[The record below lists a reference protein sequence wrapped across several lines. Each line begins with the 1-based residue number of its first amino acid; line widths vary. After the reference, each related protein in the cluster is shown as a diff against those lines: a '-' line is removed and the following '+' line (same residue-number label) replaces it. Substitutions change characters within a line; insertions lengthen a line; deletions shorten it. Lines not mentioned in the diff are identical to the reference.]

1 MRQGIARAAGAV
13 LLATSWLAIDVGQ
26 AAAEPKINMLHQW
39 YRGSDAAAIAKLG
52 EMFTAAG
59 GKWEQ
64 TAIAGHTANTIAKLR
79 ADVIASNAPP
89 AVQLKGPEI
98 AEWAATGLTANL
110 NEVAKANNW
119 DAVVAPQLIKVMKPQ
134 DVWVAAPMNIHRGNW
149 MWGSKKA
156 LDKVGVTE
164 MPRTWDEFNA
174 VAEKMKAA
182 GIYPVAHSS
191 QDWIDATLLDNI
203 VYGMDIELY
212 RKAFI
217 ELDLDALRGPGMA
230 AAFDQLRKMV
240 GWTDAGMA
248 GRDWDAVMPMF
259 TAGESGFLF
268 QGDWAIGTF
277 NGGGLKEGVDY
288 LCSESPHNRQET
300 GFILNSDSVIF
311 FKQKDADFIAGQDL
325 LAKLIMSPEF
335 QTIFNQAKG
344 SIPARMDV
352 DLSQGF
358 NPCQQKSQK
367 DLQAA
372 VEGGTLVV
380 SMAHNMA
387 VPQKFRGVML
397 EVITEFVNTPN
408 MASKD
413 AAAQL
418 ADAVEGQL

>member
-79 ADVIASNAPP
+79 ADVIAGNAPP

-134 DVWVAAPMNIHRGNW
+134 DVWVAAPMNIHRVNW

>member
-79 ADVIASNAPP
+79 ADVIAGNAPP

-134 DVWVAAPMNIHRGNW
+134 DVWVAAPMNIHRVNW

-413 AAAQL
+413 AADQL